1 MASATSLI
9 QELRAYGQ
17 HPGPI
22 SDDNR
27 HFWKK
32 KLAELKRVHEEESRL
47 GYQLEVGF
55 SSDEDGHNCNKRK
68 VATTDRISKYGK
80 VAKKVQGHLD
90 RLSSSNI
97 NSPVA
102 KPKTQNS
109 ESRRVCQRPAEQTM
123 FRYRL
128 HIVAVCLSAGVVLG
142 YVAASKVQDTREE
155 TALRRLDNFMP
166 CDLEHFNETCL
177 SDSTLTVAL
186 EVSQFVA
193 EFVSVRSG
201 DYDCLV
207 GGVRSRN
214 VSMKELKVQLFVSNK
229 DKEWSISALSNALL
243 LFYNNPHWGIRLY
256 DSNTSIVSDPMYA
269 DADEVMFLE
278 SETPLKS
285 FSCRVE
291 NAIRQLQYQLLYVLA
306 GIVLGIIFGIS
317 MWLYQKHLQKQEE
330 EMFAYVEQ
338 ILELLEKQVGLSQKQ
353 SNKKPYVVQHH
364 ARDKLIAP
372 TQRKAKQRVWKK
384 AVAWMAENESR
395 VRVEQLRVAG
405 EYVLVWRWIHK
416 EEDDESSTDDQSCDK
431 KETSSL
437 R

>member
-155 TALRRLDNFMP
+155 TALRRLD
-166 CDLEHFNETCL
+166 
-177 SDSTLTVAL
+177 SK
-186 EVSQFVA
+186 
-193 EFVSVRSG
+193 
-201 DYDCLV
+201 
-207 GGVRSRN
+207 N
-214 VSMKELKVQLFVSNK
+214 V
-229 DKEWSISALSNALL
+229 
-243 LFYNNPHWGIRLY
+243 
-256 DSNTSIVSDPMYA
+256 
-269 DADEVMFLE
+269 
-278 SETPLKS
+278 
-285 FSCRVE
+285 
-291 NAIRQLQYQLLYVLA
+291 
-306 GIVLGIIFGIS
+306 
-317 MWLYQKHLQKQEE
+317 
-330 EMFAYVEQ
+330 
-338 ILELLEKQVGLSQKQ
+338 
-353 SNKKPYVVQHH
+353 
-364 ARDKLIAP
+364 LI
-372 TQRKAKQRVWKK
+372 
-384 AVAWMAENESR
+384 N
-395 VRVEQLRVAG
+395 
-405 EYVLVWRWIHK
+405 
-416 EEDDESSTDDQSCDK
+416 
-431 KETSSL
+431 
-437 R
+437 